1 MSWEDY
7 EVHVNHQNF
16 RDGGIASINLPPPE
30 SDPPSKRQKV
40 ETQKRLPP
48 WMGRDDID
56 NDFVQWEHMRKEH
69 IEAMR
74 QNPDYRFVMQ
84 VASFTNERLDKYWN
98 GPTGSATGAGIQTN
112 MNFGHENIH

>member
-1 MSWEDY
+1 MSWVDY

-16 RDGGIASINLPPPE
+16 RDGGIASMNLPPPA
-30 SDPPSKRQKV
+30 SDPPSKRQRV
-40 ETQKRLPP
+40 EDTQKRLPP

-56 NDFVQWEHMRKEH
+56 DDFVQWEHMRNKH

-84 VASFTNERLDKYWN
+84 VASFTNERLDK
-98 GPTGSATGAGIQTN
+98 
-112 MNFGHENIH
+112 